1 MTKKNA
7 IQDIYPLSYMQEG
20 MLFHSLLQKESQA
33 YAEQASFSIT
43 GKVDTRVFEESVHAL
58 FERHDIFRTIFIS
71 QNVSVPQQVVLKER
85 NVSIIEENLT
95 NLNKADQIKH
105 IEEAKR
111 RDRKKGFHLQKDML
125 MRVTLLQTGECE
137 YTCIWSF
144 HHIIMDGWCLGIV
157 LKEFFQIYA
166 SRLRRTPLT
175 LEPAVPYGT
184 YIKWLM
190 EQDKEK
196 AASYWERYLEGFEQ
210 QTILP
215 KQKKAGE
222 SRQEEVTFSFS
233 KEDTAKLK
241 ELAVKEEVTLSTIFH
256 TLWGI
261 LLQAYNQTED
271 AVFGSV
277 ISGRPSEIEGIE
289 RMIGL
294 FINTVPVRISGADIP
309 FQKLIKNVQKDA
321 LKGQAYSYHP
331 LYDIQANS
339 QVKQGLI
346 DHILVFENYPVE
358 QELDVLNSKGDT
370 KDLFH
375 IHDFSME
382 DETNYSFYLM
392 VAPGDEI
399 HLKMRYDSSMYDR
412 QFIENIKGHLAHI
425 VSQVLDK
432 PDITPDKL
440 EIITSGEK
448 AQLLAPISEETEKP
462 EYDTVHAM
470 FERQAAKTPDQIAIR
485 YEGESVTYKELNE
498 SANKLARLLQ
508 KRGLKREEPVG
519 VMLGRSPSLAAAVL
533 GILKAGGA
541 FVPIDPGSPKE
552 RIRYVI
558 ENSGC
563 VHVVTERH
571 QSVPAEQT
579 LQVTYIEEAG
589 TEADGSNVQSINT
602 ADDLLYMIYTS
613 GTTGKPKGV
622 LLEHKNMGNLLSH
635 QLTNTDIDFCTN
647 VLQYASVAFDVCY
660 QELFSVL
667 LSGGTLCIVPE
678 SIKRDVSQLF
688 SFIDQHNTEVVFFPT
703 AFVKMLF
710 NEEGYAQSFPRC
722 VKHVITAGEQLTV
735 SRLFRQTLRLHG
747 MHLHNHYGPSETHV
761 VSTYTISAGDDI
773 PEHPPIGKPI
783 HHNKMYILSK
793 NRQLQPLGIAG
804 ELYISGANTGRGY
817 VNNPALTEEK
827 FLPDPFRTDAVMYRT
842 GDLARL
848 RADGQIEYIG
858 RTDDQVKIRG
868 YRIEPKEIE
877 TVLANH
883 HAVKE
888 AAVLIQTNES
898 GENELCAYCSVSQA
912 TDPSQLRSDLAKELP
927 DYMIPV
933 KWAFVDSIPLTAN
946 GKVDQRALPE
956 ASAYA
961 AGRQYT
967 APRNVTE
974 LKLTRIW
981 EEVLQS
987 GPIGV
992 HDHFFELGGH
1002 SLKATALVAKI
1013 AKECSVQIPLSDV
1026 FSHPTVEE
1034 LAKIISEAEENP
1046 FASIEKTEM
1055 KETYPVSSAQKRMY
1069 VLHQLENGGVS
1080 YNIPAVLEVRGPFDR
1095 DRMEAVFKELIRRH
1109 EPLRTSFEEKNGLP
1123 VQRIHDDVPFAFT
1136 KEQSAEAF
1144 IRPFDLGKAP
1154 LFRAGFV
1161 QIEKDRHLLLADM
1174 HHIISD
1180 GVSVNLLIREFSEL
1194 YAERSL
1200 PPLRIQY
1207 KDYAV
1212 WQQSFMAGAAY
1223 RKQEEYWLN
1232 RLAGEIPVLELPADK
1247 PRPPVR
1253 SFSGDRVSFVI
1264 NEKHTA
1270 QLKKL
1275 AKENKCTLYM
1285 TLLGVYTV
1293 LLARLSGQE
1302 DMIVGS
1308 PIAGRPH
1315 ADLDAVLGMFV
1326 NTLTFRTRPDGSM
1339 TFKEY
1344 LKGIRQTA
1352 LEAYEHQDY
1361 PLEEL
1366 VDKLGVPRDMSRN
1379 PLFDTTFALQ
1389 NMEQQKL
1396 RAAGLE
1402 LQPADVSLPISKFDL
1417 SLYISENAGELYCQF
1432 EYSTDLFK
1440 RKTIQKWAAFFTTL
1454 AENAAADPGLE
1465 LDDISVLTEK
1475 EEVSLLQDFSPL
1487 QKTAFPL
1494 HQPLHDLLEQQA
1506 EKTPDRPAILTDDIS
1521 ITYQELNE
1529 RANELAH
1536 QLIKRGIRLE
1546 DKTAIMGRRSPDML
1560 IGIYAV
1566 LKAGGVYL
1574 PIDPDYPEE
1583 RIRFLLK
1590 DSGVKFL
1597 LAEPELFAPD
1607 LFEGETI
1614 SLKSGQTGNP
1624 EAAANPNVPVK
1635 PDSLAYII
1643 YTSGSTGRPKG
1654 VQIEHRS
1661 AVNFLYS
1668 LQTRYGLS
1676 DSDII
1681 LHKTSYSFDASIWEL
1696 FWWPI
1701 AGASVFLLPQGG
1713 EKDPEM
1719 ILNALENNRIT
1730 AAHFVPSMLHAFLE
1744 YINSRKQPIKKTCL
1758 KRVFAGG
1765 EQLGPHL
1772 VSRFYD
1778 LLPGTELTNSY
1789 GPTEATVE
1797 AAYFDLPQG
1806 KEFHN
1811 VPIGISGHNMRL
1823 YILNQKKRLLPPGC
1837 IGELY
1842 IAGTGVARG
1851 YLNRPELTEE
1861 RFLNDPFYPGE
1872 RMYQTGDIARWT
1884 EDGLVEWLGRSDGQV
1899 KVRGYRIE
1907 PGEIEAAIR
1916 RIDGIREAAVTAR
1929 TEHGETALY
1938 AYIEGRESD
1947 DVRAELATR
1956 LPAYMMPAQ
1965 FIEMSEWPVTP
1976 SGKLDRRALPAPGG
1990 AADRQAYN
1998 APRNVTEMKLCALWE
2013 EVLKNG
2019 PVGIRDHFFE
2029 RGGHSLKATALVS
2042 RIAKDFGVQVPLQ
2055 DIFARPT
2062 VEELASVIQDL
2073 EESPYEA
2080 IQPAQTQD
2088 TYPVSSAQKR
2098 MYVLQQLE
2106 DGGVGYN
2113 MPAVLELTGPL
2124 DRGRLEE
2131 TFRQLVERHESLRTS
2146 FETGPDGEPV
2156 QRIHDSVPF
2165 QLDEAESADAFV
2177 RPFCLEEAPLF
2188 RAALVKESDE
2198 RHLLLTDMHHII
2210 SDGVSVNTLIKEFG
2224 ELYAGRSLAPMR
2236 LQYKDYSVWQR
2247 SFQEKEG
2254 YQKQEAYWLKRLEGE
2269 LPVLELPADKAR
2281 PAVRSFAGGSVSC
2294 TLDAETASGLHRIAR
2309 DHGSTLY
2316 MVLLAAYNTLLAR
2329 LSGQEDIIVGSPI
2342 AGRPHKDLE
2351 PILGM
2356 FVNTLAIRTE
2366 PKGDKRFTDYLAE
2379 VRQAALEAYEHQDYP
2394 FEELVERLGVQR
2406 DTSRNPLFDAM
2417 LVVQNIEHEELLLDG
2432 LHIQPADVSRPV
2444 SKFDVTL
2451 QASEGGGQI
2460 HFLFEYAA
2468 SLFRRETM
2476 QRWASH
2482 FMTML
2487 EHIVREPE
2495 TSLQAISML
2504 TAPERNRILSDFNGM
2519 TDQQLPEKTVH
2530 ELFITQARKT
2540 PDAAALI
2547 SGETLIT
2554 YKELD
2559 DWSNKIAR
2567 ALQKRQIGPDAAVG
2581 IVIPRSPEQVA
2592 AVFGVWK
2599 AGGAYVPIDPEYPE
2613 ERKQYIISDSGTA
2626 LLLTAHGAIE
2636 QVPDRFNGEV
2646 LALEDIQE
2654 QDASPV
2660 QSLSAPEDLAY
2671 IIYTSGTTGR
2681 PKGVMVEHRSVSQT
2695 LQWRSGFYDLN
2706 EKDTILQLFSFSFDG
2721 FVTSMFTPLISGA
2734 KAAVLAEDEARD
2746 ILAIKHY
2753 LASYRITH
2761 MIIVPVLYRTL
2772 LDVLEPGDAESLRIV
2787 TLAGEAVD
2795 QNIISR
2801 SLSVCPHTELANEY
2815 GPTENSVATTA
2826 ARHIE
2831 QSENITIGR
2840 PIEHSHVYILNGDHP
2855 QPIGVTGELCI
2866 SGSGLARGY
2875 RNLPKQTAQ
2884 AFVQDPFQKNRRM
2897 YRTGDLAKWL
2907 PDGTLQYI
2915 GRIDEQVKI
2924 RGYRVELKEIESA
2937 LTGIKGVKEAAVTA
2951 HTASAGQTELCAY
2964 IVTEEGTESETVQ
2977 QALRNEMPAYMVP
2990 AFFETLEALP
3000 VTPNGKLDRRALPEP
3015 RKKAHTGQAFT
3026 EPESDMEKELSAIWS
3041 EVLGTENIAADQSFF
3056 ELGGDSIKALQV
3068 SARLHQAGKQ
3078 IAVKDIFSRPTIRE
3092 LAPYVRTER
3101 QPVSQAP
3108 AEGEVKWSPIHKWF
3122 FTQDMKEANHFNQS
3136 VMLTRAN
3143 SIDEEALR
3151 KTLKAITV
3159 HHDALRLVCIKDEEK
3174 GLLLF
3179 NRPADLADEQLYSLT
3194 ILEMEG
3200 DEHEKERF
3208 VKRRVAEL
3216 QRNMDLENGPL
3227 VQAGLFRSEAEDYLF
3242 LTVHHLAVD
3251 GISWRI
3257 LLEDLASAYEQ
3268 AISGQEIKLPPKTMS
3283 FKTYTEQLADYAES
3297 KQLLQQAEYWRE
3309 IEHYETESLPYEQ
3322 ADLSQTPAK
3331 KRNTVSFTLTESE
3344 TDALL
3349 KDVHSAYNTDTQDVL
3364 LASAVLAVQK
3374 WSPRHALKIALEGHG
3389 RQSEQAGADISRTVG
3404 WFTSIYPVLF
3414 RSGVYEP
3421 LEEYEIRTLK
3431 TVKDTLRRIPD
3442 KGNGYGVLKYLTPP
3456 KLAGMTFGK
3465 APEISFNYLGQF
3477 DAPGGNPAETE
3488 QPDAFQFSPLGG
3500 GDDVTDT
3507 WKREQSLEISAIAA
3521 KGRMT
3526 VSISYET
3533 ERFRQDTIER
3543 LSESCRYYLLKL
3555 SEHCLG
3561 KTDTEKTVSDFDD
3574 RELTEEALQDIA
3586 DLLSFH

>member
-1 MTKKNA
+1 M
-7 IQDIYPLSYMQEG
+7 QYQPLAWRQAEG
-20 MLFHSLLQKESQA
+20 FDYETAMFFSGHTANELSILIKERTD
-33 YAEQASFSIT
+33 T
-43 GKVDTRVFEESVHAL
+43 GLIELNFDYQSAL
-58 FERHDIFRTIFIS
+58 F
-71 QNVSVPQQVVLKER
+71 
-85 NVSIIEENLT
+85 
-95 NLNKADQIKH
+95 
-105 IEEAKR
+105 
-111 RDRKKGFHLQKDML
+111 
-125 MRVTLLQTGECE
+125 
-137 YTCIWSF
+137 
-144 HHIIMDGWCLGIV
+144 
-157 LKEFFQIYA
+157 
-166 SRLRRTPLT
+166 
-175 LEPAVPYGT
+175 
-184 YIKWLM
+184 
-190 EQDKEK
+190 
-196 AASYWERYLEGFEQ
+196 
-210 QTILP
+210 
-215 KQKKAGE
+215 
-222 SRQEEVTFSFS
+222 
-233 KEDTAKLK
+233 
-241 ELAVKEEVTLSTIFH
+241 
-256 TLWGI
+256 
-261 LLQAYNQTED
+261 TE
-271 AVFGSV
+271 
-277 ISGRPSEIEGIE
+277 
-289 RMIGL
+289 
-294 FINTVPVRISGADIP
+294 T
-309 FQKLIKNVQKDA
+309 
-321 LKGQAYSYHP
+321 
-331 LYDIQANS
+331 
-339 QVKQGLI
+339 
-346 DHILVFENYPVE
+346 
-358 QELDVLNSKGDT
+358 
-370 KDLFH
+370 
-375 IHDFSME
+375 
-382 DETNYSFYLM
+382 
-392 VAPGDEI
+392 
-399 HLKMRYDSSMYDR
+399 
-412 QFIENIKGHLAHI
+412 
-425 VSQVLDK
+425 
-432 PDITPDKL
+432 
-440 EIITSGEK
+440 
-448 AQLLAPISEETEKP
+448 
-462 EYDTVHAM
+462 
-470 FERQAAKTPDQIAIR
+470 
-485 YEGESVTYKELNE
+485 
-498 SANKLARLLQ
+498 
-508 KRGLKREEPVG
+508 
-519 VMLGRSPSLAAAVL
+519 
-533 GILKAGGA
+533 
-541 FVPIDPGSPKE
+541 
-552 RIRYVI
+552 
-558 ENSGC
+558 
-563 VHVVTERH
+563 
-571 QSVPAEQT
+571 
-579 LQVTYIEEAG
+579 
-589 TEADGSNVQSINT
+589 
-602 ADDLLYMIYTS
+602 
-613 GTTGKPKGV
+613 
-622 LLEHKNMGNLLSH
+622 
-635 QLTNTDIDFCTN
+635 
-647 VLQYASVAFDVCY
+647 
-660 QELFSVL
+660 
-667 LSGGTLCIVPE
+667 
-678 SIKRDVSQLF
+678 SIKRIQTHLLTIVENAVRNPDRLIRHIDMADEKEKKRVLS
-688 SFIDQHNTEVVFFPT
+688 SFNRTEAVEPPAPT
-703 AFVKMLF
+703 
-710 NEEGYAQSFPRC
+710 
-722 VKHVITAGEQLTV
+722 
-735 SRLFRQTLRLHG
+735 LHG
-747 MHLHNHYGPSETHV
+747 LFTRR
-761 VSTYTISAGDDI
+761 AA
-773 PEHPPIGKPI
+773 
-783 HHNKMYILSK
+783 LSPH
-793 NRQLQPLGIAG
+793 R
-804 ELYISGANTGRGY
+804 
-817 VNNPALTEEK
+817 PALCFPGGMLTY
-827 FLPDPFRTDAVMYRT
+827 A
-842 GDLARL
+842 
-848 RADGQIEYIG
+848 
-858 RTDDQVKIRG
+858 
-868 YRIEPKEIE
+868 
-877 TVLANH
+877 
-883 HAVKE
+883 
-888 AAVLIQTNES
+888 
-898 GENELCAYCSVSQA
+898 EL
-912 TDPSQLRSDLAKELP
+912 D
-927 DYMIPV
+927 
-933 KWAFVDSIPLTAN
+933 
-946 GKVDQRALPE
+946 
-956 ASAYA
+956 
-961 AGRQYT
+961 QYT
-967 APRNVTE
+967 DRLAVWLRQKGVRKE
-974 LKLTRIW
+974 SMVG
-981 EEVLQS
+981 VL
-987 GPIGV
+987 
-992 HDHFFELGGH
+992 
-1002 SLKATALVAKI
+1002 
-1013 AKECSVQIPLSDV
+1013 
-1026 FSHPTVEE
+1026 
-1034 LAKIISEAEENP
+1034 
-1046 FASIEKTEM
+1046 
-1055 KETYPVSSAQKRMY
+1055 
-1069 VLHQLENGGVS
+1069 
-1080 YNIPAVLEVRGPFDR
+1080 
-1095 DRMEAVFKELIRRH
+1095 
-1109 EPLRTSFEEKNGLP
+1109 
-1123 VQRIHDDVPFAFT
+1123 
-1136 KEQSAEAF
+1136 
-1144 IRPFDLGKAP
+1144 
-1154 LFRAGFV
+1154 
-1161 QIEKDRHLLLADM
+1161 
-1174 HHIISD
+1174 
-1180 GVSVNLLIREFSEL
+1180 
-1194 YAERSL
+1194 AERS
-1200 PPLRIQY
+1200 PEM
-1207 KDYAV
+1207 V
-1212 WQQSFMAGAAY
+1212 
-1223 RKQEEYWLN
+1223 
-1232 RLAGEIPVLELPADK
+1232 V
-1247 PRPPVR
+1247 
-1253 SFSGDRVSFVI
+1253 
-1264 NEKHTA
+1264 
-1270 QLKKL
+1270 
-1275 AKENKCTLYM
+1275 
-1285 TLLGVYTV
+1285 
-1293 LLARLSGQE
+1293 
-1302 DMIVGS
+1302 
-1308 PIAGRPH
+1308 
-1315 ADLDAVLGMFV
+1315 
-1326 NTLTFRTRPDGSM
+1326 
-1339 TFKEY
+1339 
-1344 LKGIRQTA
+1344 
-1352 LEAYEHQDY
+1352 
-1361 PLEEL
+1361 
-1366 VDKLGVPRDMSRN
+1366 
-1379 PLFDTTFALQ
+1379 
-1389 NMEQQKL
+1389 
-1396 RAAGLE
+1396 
-1402 LQPADVSLPISKFDL
+1402 
-1417 SLYISENAGELYCQF
+1417 
-1432 EYSTDLFK
+1432 
-1440 RKTIQKWAAFFTTL
+1440 
-1454 AENAAADPGLE
+1454 
-1465 LDDISVLTEK
+1465 SVL
-1475 EEVSLLQDFSPL
+1475 
-1487 QKTAFPL
+1487 
-1494 HQPLHDLLEQQA
+1494 
-1506 EKTPDRPAILTDDIS
+1506 
-1521 ITYQELNE
+1521 
-1529 RANELAH
+1529 
-1536 QLIKRGIRLE
+1536 
-1546 DKTAIMGRRSPDML
+1546 
-1560 IGIYAV
+1560 AV
-1566 LKAGGVYL
+1566 LKAGGAYVPL
-1574 PIDPDYPEE
+1574 DPEYPED
-1583 RIRFLLK
+1583 RLRYMLDDCGACL
-1590 DSGVKFL
+1590 L
-1597 LAEPELFAPD
+1597 LAQPGLSVSGFS
-1607 LFEGETI
+1607 GETLEV
-1614 SLKSGQTGNP
+1614 SLSALTGETETGAVSE
-1624 EAAANPNVPVK
+1624 EADS
-1635 PDSLAYII
+1635 DSLAYII
-1643 YTSGSTGRPKG
+1643 YTSGSTGTPKG
-1654 VQIEHRS
+1654 VAVEHRQ
-1661 AVNFLYS
+1661 AAAFLS
-1668 LQTRYGLS
+1668 GMQGQFPLTEE
-1676 DSDII
+1676 DII
-1681 LHKTSYSFDASIWEL
+1681 VMKSSFSFDASIWQL
-1696 FWWPI
+1696 FWWTMS
-1701 AGASVFLLPQGG
+1701 GASVYLLPAGW
-1713 EKDPEM
+1713 EKDPVRM
-1719 ILNALENNRIT
+1719 IEAFASEKVTTAHFIPAMVNSFLDALETEPAETRT
-1730 AAHFVPSMLHAFLE
+1730 RLGRTL
-1744 YINSRKQPIKKTCL
+1744 T
-1758 KRVFAGG
+1758 RVFAGG
-1765 EQLGPHL
+1765 EALSPL
-1772 VSRFYD
+1772 TAARFAD
-1778 LLPGTELTNSY
+1778 LLPETVLIHGY
-1789 GPTEATVE
+1789 GPTEATVD
-1797 AAYFDLPQG
+1797 AAFYVCDRKRDSGRTRL
-1806 KEFHN
+1806 
-1811 VPIGISGHNMRL
+1811 PIGKPVPGARL
-1823 YILNQKKRLLPPGC
+1823 YVLDSGGTIQPAGVA
-1837 IGELY
+1837 GELY

-1851 YLNRPELTEE
+1851 YLNRSELTEE
-1861 RFLNDPFYPGE
+1861 RFLDDPFYPGE

-1976 SGKLDRRALPAPGG
+1976 SGKLDRRALPAPDG
-1990 AADRQAYN
+1990 AADRQAYT

-2042 RIAKDFGVQVPLQ
+2042 RIAKEFGVQVPLQ

-2124 DRGRLEE
+2124 DRSRLEE

-2236 LQYKDYSVWQR
+2236 LQYKDYAVWQR
-2247 SFQEKEG
+2247 SFQQKEG

-2269 LPVLELPADKAR
+2269 LPVLELPADKPR

-2417 LVVQNIEHEELLLDG
+2417 LVVQNMEHEELLLDG
-2432 LHIQPADVSRPV
+2432 LHIQNADVSRPV

-2468 SLFRRETM
+2468 SLFRKETM

-2495 TSLQAISML
+2495 TSIQAISML

-2519 TDQQLPEKTVH
+2519 ADQQLPEKTVH

-2559 DWSNKIAR
+2559 EWSNKIAR

-2613 ERKQYIISDSGTA
+2613 ERKRYIISDSGTA
-2626 LLLTAHGAIE
+2626 LLLTVHGAID
-2636 QVPDRFNGEV
+2636 QVPDHFKGEV

-2654 QDASPV
+2654 QDASSV
-2660 QSLSAPEDLAY
+2660 QPLSAPEDLAY

-2681 PKGVMVEHRSVSQT
+2681 PKGVMVEHRSVSKT

-2706 EKDTILQLFSFSFDG
+2706 EKDTVLQLFSFSFDG

-2734 KAAVLAEDEARD
+2734 KAAVPAEDEARD

-2866 SGSGLARGY
+2866 SGSALARGY

-2884 AFVQDPFQKNRRM
+2884 AFVQDPFRKNRRM

-2915 GRIDEQVKI
+2915 GRMDEQVKI

-2951 HTASAGQTELCAY
+2951 LPASAGQTELCAY

-3015 RKKAHTGQAFT
+3015 RKKAHTGRAFT

-3143 SIDEEALR
+3143 SIDEGALR

-3297 KQLLQQAEYWRE
+3297 RQLLQQAEYWRE

-3322 ADLSQTPAK
+3322 AGLSQTPAK

-3349 KDVHSAYNTDTQDVL
+3349 KGVHSAYNTDTQDVL
-3364 LASAVLAVQK
+3364 LASAVLAIQK

-3414 RSGVYEP
+3414 RSGAYEP

>member
-1 MTKKNA
+1 MGQQPE
-7 IQDIYPLSYMQEG
+7 IQDIYPLSFMQEG
-20 MLFHSLLQKESQA
+20 MLFHSLLDHDSRA
-33 YAEQASFSIT
+33 YFEQAVFTINGQLDRERFQKSI
-43 GKVDTRVFEESVHAL
+43 DAVFER
-58 FERHDIFRTIFIS
+58 FDIFRTTFIHK
-71 QNVSVPQQVVLKER
+71 NVAKPRQVVLKNRPSRVQFHDISHLDE
-85 NVSIIEENLT
+85 
-95 NLNKADQIKH
+95 KAQDKYT
-105 IEEAKR
+105 
-111 RDRKKGFHLQKDML
+111 DRFRKEDKDKGFDLQSDPL
-125 MRVTLLQTGECE
+125 MRVSILKKAPER
-137 YTCIWSF
+137 YVCIWSH
-144 HHIIMDGWCLGIV
+144 HHIVMDGWCFGIV
-157 LKEFFQIYA
+157 MKEFLMIYQ
-166 SRLRRTPLT
+166 SLGDGRLPS
-175 LEPAVPYGT
+175 LEPVQPYGK

-190 EQDKEK
+190 KQDRKEAEIFWKTRLADLEQS
-196 AASYWERYLEGFEQ
+196 AS
-210 QTILP
+210 LP
-215 KQKKAGE
+215 KKSAEPNGELEQAVFTISEEQTNELKNIAARAG
-222 SRQEEVTFSFS
+222 
-233 KEDTAKLK
+233 A
-241 ELAVKEEVTLSTIFH
+241 TLNTVFQA
-256 TLWGI
+256 LWGM
-261 LLQAYNQTED
+261 LLQRVSRCDD

-277 ISGRPSEIEGIE
+277 VSGRPSDLAGVEK
-289 RMIGL
+289 MVGL
-294 FINTVPVRISGADIP
+294 FINTIPVRVKSGSFSFLELVRHLQQETLQAE
-309 FQKLIKNVQKDA
+309 
-321 LKGQAYSYHP
+321 AYSYYP
-331 LYDIQANS
+331 LYDIQAQS
-339 QVKQGLI
+339 PLKQALF
-346 DHILVFENYPVE
+346 DHIIVFENVPAQREIENVSQSGSFDFAVE
-358 QELDVLNSKGDT
+358 DFTMEEVTNYGCSIKVIPGNSLYIRLNFDTGIYDSVFMKNIETFLRHMMNSVISDPEICASEIALLDAREARSMLDAFNRTETVEPPAPTLHGLFARRAALSPHRPALRFPGGMLTYAELDQYTDRLAVWLRQKGVR
-370 KDLFH
+370 KE
-375 IHDFSME
+375 SM
-382 DETNYSFYLM
+382 
-392 VAPGDEI
+392 
-399 HLKMRYDSSMYDR
+399 
-412 QFIENIKGHLAHI
+412 
-425 VSQVLDK
+425 
-432 PDITPDKL
+432 
-440 EIITSGEK
+440 
-448 AQLLAPISEETEKP
+448 
-462 EYDTVHAM
+462 
-470 FERQAAKTPDQIAIR
+470 
-485 YEGESVTYKELNE
+485 
-498 SANKLARLLQ
+498 
-508 KRGLKREEPVG
+508 VG
-519 VMLGRSPSLAAAVL
+519 VL
-533 GILKAGGA
+533 
-541 FVPIDPGSPKE
+541 
-552 RIRYVI
+552 
-558 ENSGC
+558 
-563 VHVVTERH
+563 
-571 QSVPAEQT
+571 
-579 LQVTYIEEAG
+579 
-589 TEADGSNVQSINT
+589 
-602 ADDLLYMIYTS
+602 
-613 GTTGKPKGV
+613 
-622 LLEHKNMGNLLSH
+622 
-635 QLTNTDIDFCTN
+635 
-647 VLQYASVAFDVCY
+647 
-660 QELFSVL
+660 
-667 LSGGTLCIVPE
+667 
-678 SIKRDVSQLF
+678 
-688 SFIDQHNTEVVFFPT
+688 
-703 AFVKMLF
+703 
-710 NEEGYAQSFPRC
+710 
-722 VKHVITAGEQLTV
+722 
-735 SRLFRQTLRLHG
+735 
-747 MHLHNHYGPSETHV
+747 
-761 VSTYTISAGDDI
+761 
-773 PEHPPIGKPI
+773 
-783 HHNKMYILSK
+783 
-793 NRQLQPLGIAG
+793 
-804 ELYISGANTGRGY
+804 
-817 VNNPALTEEK
+817 
-827 FLPDPFRTDAVMYRT
+827 
-842 GDLARL
+842 
-848 RADGQIEYIG
+848 
-858 RTDDQVKIRG
+858 
-868 YRIEPKEIE
+868 
-877 TVLANH
+877 
-883 HAVKE
+883 
-888 AAVLIQTNES
+888 
-898 GENELCAYCSVSQA
+898 
-912 TDPSQLRSDLAKELP
+912 
-927 DYMIPV
+927 
-933 KWAFVDSIPLTAN
+933 
-946 GKVDQRALPE
+946 
-956 ASAYA
+956 
-961 AGRQYT
+961 
-967 APRNVTE
+967 
-974 LKLTRIW
+974 
-981 EEVLQS
+981 
-987 GPIGV
+987 
-992 HDHFFELGGH
+992 
-1002 SLKATALVAKI
+1002 
-1013 AKECSVQIPLSDV
+1013 
-1026 FSHPTVEE
+1026 
-1034 LAKIISEAEENP
+1034 
-1046 FASIEKTEM
+1046 
-1055 KETYPVSSAQKRMY
+1055 
-1069 VLHQLENGGVS
+1069 
-1080 YNIPAVLEVRGPFDR
+1080 
-1095 DRMEAVFKELIRRH
+1095 
-1109 EPLRTSFEEKNGLP
+1109 
-1123 VQRIHDDVPFAFT
+1123 
-1136 KEQSAEAF
+1136 
-1144 IRPFDLGKAP
+1144 
-1154 LFRAGFV
+1154 
-1161 QIEKDRHLLLADM
+1161 
-1174 HHIISD
+1174 
-1180 GVSVNLLIREFSEL
+1180 
-1194 YAERSL
+1194 AERS
-1200 PPLRIQY
+1200 PEM
-1207 KDYAV
+1207 V
-1212 WQQSFMAGAAY
+1212 
-1223 RKQEEYWLN
+1223 
-1232 RLAGEIPVLELPADK
+1232 V
-1247 PRPPVR
+1247 
-1253 SFSGDRVSFVI
+1253 
-1264 NEKHTA
+1264 
-1270 QLKKL
+1270 
-1275 AKENKCTLYM
+1275 
-1285 TLLGVYTV
+1285 
-1293 LLARLSGQE
+1293 
-1302 DMIVGS
+1302 
-1308 PIAGRPH
+1308 
-1315 ADLDAVLGMFV
+1315 
-1326 NTLTFRTRPDGSM
+1326 
-1339 TFKEY
+1339 
-1344 LKGIRQTA
+1344 
-1352 LEAYEHQDY
+1352 
-1361 PLEEL
+1361 
-1366 VDKLGVPRDMSRN
+1366 
-1379 PLFDTTFALQ
+1379 
-1389 NMEQQKL
+1389 
-1396 RAAGLE
+1396 
-1402 LQPADVSLPISKFDL
+1402 
-1417 SLYISENAGELYCQF
+1417 
-1432 EYSTDLFK
+1432 
-1440 RKTIQKWAAFFTTL
+1440 
-1454 AENAAADPGLE
+1454 
-1465 LDDISVLTEK
+1465 SVL
-1475 EEVSLLQDFSPL
+1475 
-1487 QKTAFPL
+1487 
-1494 HQPLHDLLEQQA
+1494 
-1506 EKTPDRPAILTDDIS
+1506 
-1521 ITYQELNE
+1521 
-1529 RANELAH
+1529 
-1536 QLIKRGIRLE
+1536 
-1546 DKTAIMGRRSPDML
+1546 
-1560 IGIYAV
+1560 AV
-1566 LKAGGVYL
+1566 LKAGGAYVPL
-1574 PIDPDYPEE
+1574 DPEYPED
-1583 RIRFLLK
+1583 RLLYML
-1590 DSGVKFL
+1590 DDCGACIL
-1597 LAEPELFAPD
+1597 LAQPGLSVSGFS
-1607 LFEGETI
+1607 GETLEV
-1614 SLKSGQTGNP
+1614 SLSSLTGETETGAVSE
-1624 EAAANPNVPVK
+1624 EADS
-1635 PDSLAYII
+1635 DSLAYII
-1643 YTSGSTGRPKG
+1643 YTSGSTGTPKG
-1654 VQIEHRS
+1654 VAVEHRQ
-1661 AVNFLYS
+1661 ATAFLS
-1668 LQTRYGLS
+1668 GMQGQFPLTEE
-1676 DSDII
+1676 DII
-1681 LHKTSYSFDASIWEL
+1681 VMKSSFSFDASIWQL
-1696 FWWPI
+1696 FWWTMS
-1701 AGASVFLLPQGG
+1701 GASVYLLPAGW
-1713 EKDPEM
+1713 EKDPVRM
-1719 ILNALENNRIT
+1719 IEAFASEKVTTAHFIPAMVNSFLDALETEPAETRT
-1730 AAHFVPSMLHAFLE
+1730 RLGRTL
-1744 YINSRKQPIKKTCL
+1744 T
-1758 KRVFAGG
+1758 RVFAGG
-1765 EQLGPHL
+1765 EALSPL
-1772 VSRFYD
+1772 TAARFAD
-1778 LLPGTELTNSY
+1778 LLPETVLIHGY
-1789 GPTEATVE
+1789 GPTEATVD
-1797 AAYFDLPQG
+1797 AAFYVCDRKRDSGRTRL
-1806 KEFHN
+1806 
-1811 VPIGISGHNMRL
+1811 PIGKPVPGARL
-1823 YILNQKKRLLPPGC
+1823 YVLDSGGTIQPAGVA
-1837 IGELY
+1837 GELY

-1851 YLNRPELTEE
+1851 YLNRSELTEE
-1861 RFLNDPFYPGE
+1861 RFLDDPFYPGE

-2042 RIAKDFGVQVPLQ
+2042 RIAKEFGVQVPLQ

-2124 DRGRLEE
+2124 DRIRLEE
-2131 TFRQLVERHESLRTS
+2131 TFRELVERHESLRTS

-2236 LQYKDYSVWQR
+2236 LQYKDYAVWQR

-2269 LPVLELPADKAR
+2269 LPVLELPADKPR

-2432 LHIQPADVSRPV
+2432 LHIQNADVSRPV

-2468 SLFRRETM
+2468 SLFRKETM

-2875 RNLPKQTAQ
+2875 RNLPKQTAR

-2915 GRIDEQVKI
+2915 GRMDEQVKI

-2951 HTASAGQTELCAY
+2951 LPASAGQTELCAY

-3015 RKKAHTGQAFT
+3015 RKKAHTGRAFT

-3143 SIDEEALR
+3143 SIDEGALR

-3268 AISGQEIKLPPKTMS
+3268 AISGQEIKLPQKTMS

-3364 LASAVLAVQK
+3364 LASAVLAIQK

-3414 RSGVYEP
+3414 RSGAYEP

-3555 SEHCLG
+3555 SEHCLS

>member
-1 MTKKNA
+1 MNELRQTHHDLQN
-7 IQDIYPLSYMQEG
+7 IIGISMQYQPLAWRQAEG
-20 MLFHSLLQKESQA
+20 FDYETAMFFSGHTANELSILIKERTD
-33 YAEQASFSIT
+33 T
-43 GKVDTRVFEESVHAL
+43 GLIELNFDYQSAL
-58 FERHDIFRTIFIS
+58 F
-71 QNVSVPQQVVLKER
+71 
-85 NVSIIEENLT
+85 
-95 NLNKADQIKH
+95 
-105 IEEAKR
+105 
-111 RDRKKGFHLQKDML
+111 
-125 MRVTLLQTGECE
+125 
-137 YTCIWSF
+137 
-144 HHIIMDGWCLGIV
+144 
-157 LKEFFQIYA
+157 
-166 SRLRRTPLT
+166 
-175 LEPAVPYGT
+175 
-184 YIKWLM
+184 
-190 EQDKEK
+190 
-196 AASYWERYLEGFEQ
+196 
-210 QTILP
+210 
-215 KQKKAGE
+215 
-222 SRQEEVTFSFS
+222 
-233 KEDTAKLK
+233 
-241 ELAVKEEVTLSTIFH
+241 
-256 TLWGI
+256 
-261 LLQAYNQTED
+261 TE
-271 AVFGSV
+271 
-277 ISGRPSEIEGIE
+277 
-289 RMIGL
+289 
-294 FINTVPVRISGADIP
+294 T
-309 FQKLIKNVQKDA
+309 
-321 LKGQAYSYHP
+321 
-331 LYDIQANS
+331 
-339 QVKQGLI
+339 
-346 DHILVFENYPVE
+346 
-358 QELDVLNSKGDT
+358 
-370 KDLFH
+370 
-375 IHDFSME
+375 
-382 DETNYSFYLM
+382 
-392 VAPGDEI
+392 
-399 HLKMRYDSSMYDR
+399 
-412 QFIENIKGHLAHI
+412 
-425 VSQVLDK
+425 
-432 PDITPDKL
+432 
-440 EIITSGEK
+440 
-448 AQLLAPISEETEKP
+448 
-462 EYDTVHAM
+462 
-470 FERQAAKTPDQIAIR
+470 
-485 YEGESVTYKELNE
+485 
-498 SANKLARLLQ
+498 
-508 KRGLKREEPVG
+508 
-519 VMLGRSPSLAAAVL
+519 
-533 GILKAGGA
+533 
-541 FVPIDPGSPKE
+541 
-552 RIRYVI
+552 
-558 ENSGC
+558 
-563 VHVVTERH
+563 
-571 QSVPAEQT
+571 
-579 LQVTYIEEAG
+579 
-589 TEADGSNVQSINT
+589 
-602 ADDLLYMIYTS
+602 
-613 GTTGKPKGV
+613 
-622 LLEHKNMGNLLSH
+622 
-635 QLTNTDIDFCTN
+635 
-647 VLQYASVAFDVCY
+647 
-660 QELFSVL
+660 
-667 LSGGTLCIVPE
+667 
-678 SIKRDVSQLF
+678 SIKRIQTHLLTIVENAVRNPDRLIRHIDMADEKEKKRVLS
-688 SFIDQHNTEVVFFPT
+688 SFNRTEAVEPPAPT
-703 AFVKMLF
+703 
-710 NEEGYAQSFPRC
+710 
-722 VKHVITAGEQLTV
+722 
-735 SRLFRQTLRLHG
+735 LHG
-747 MHLHNHYGPSETHV
+747 LFTRR
-761 VSTYTISAGDDI
+761 AA
-773 PEHPPIGKPI
+773 
-783 HHNKMYILSK
+783 LSPH
-793 NRQLQPLGIAG
+793 R
-804 ELYISGANTGRGY
+804 
-817 VNNPALTEEK
+817 PALCFPGGMLTY
-827 FLPDPFRTDAVMYRT
+827 A
-842 GDLARL
+842 
-848 RADGQIEYIG
+848 
-858 RTDDQVKIRG
+858 
-868 YRIEPKEIE
+868 
-877 TVLANH
+877 
-883 HAVKE
+883 
-888 AAVLIQTNES
+888 
-898 GENELCAYCSVSQA
+898 EL
-912 TDPSQLRSDLAKELP
+912 D
-927 DYMIPV
+927 
-933 KWAFVDSIPLTAN
+933 
-946 GKVDQRALPE
+946 
-956 ASAYA
+956 
-961 AGRQYT
+961 QYT
-967 APRNVTE
+967 DRLAVWLRQKGVRKE
-974 LKLTRIW
+974 SMVG
-981 EEVLQS
+981 VL
-987 GPIGV
+987 
-992 HDHFFELGGH
+992 
-1002 SLKATALVAKI
+1002 
-1013 AKECSVQIPLSDV
+1013 
-1026 FSHPTVEE
+1026 
-1034 LAKIISEAEENP
+1034 
-1046 FASIEKTEM
+1046 
-1055 KETYPVSSAQKRMY
+1055 
-1069 VLHQLENGGVS
+1069 
-1080 YNIPAVLEVRGPFDR
+1080 
-1095 DRMEAVFKELIRRH
+1095 
-1109 EPLRTSFEEKNGLP
+1109 
-1123 VQRIHDDVPFAFT
+1123 
-1136 KEQSAEAF
+1136 
-1144 IRPFDLGKAP
+1144 
-1154 LFRAGFV
+1154 
-1161 QIEKDRHLLLADM
+1161 
-1174 HHIISD
+1174 
-1180 GVSVNLLIREFSEL
+1180 
-1194 YAERSL
+1194 AERS
-1200 PPLRIQY
+1200 PEM
-1207 KDYAV
+1207 V
-1212 WQQSFMAGAAY
+1212 
-1223 RKQEEYWLN
+1223 
-1232 RLAGEIPVLELPADK
+1232 V
-1247 PRPPVR
+1247 
-1253 SFSGDRVSFVI
+1253 
-1264 NEKHTA
+1264 
-1270 QLKKL
+1270 
-1275 AKENKCTLYM
+1275 
-1285 TLLGVYTV
+1285 
-1293 LLARLSGQE
+1293 
-1302 DMIVGS
+1302 
-1308 PIAGRPH
+1308 
-1315 ADLDAVLGMFV
+1315 
-1326 NTLTFRTRPDGSM
+1326 
-1339 TFKEY
+1339 
-1344 LKGIRQTA
+1344 
-1352 LEAYEHQDY
+1352 
-1361 PLEEL
+1361 
-1366 VDKLGVPRDMSRN
+1366 
-1379 PLFDTTFALQ
+1379 
-1389 NMEQQKL
+1389 
-1396 RAAGLE
+1396 
-1402 LQPADVSLPISKFDL
+1402 
-1417 SLYISENAGELYCQF
+1417 
-1432 EYSTDLFK
+1432 
-1440 RKTIQKWAAFFTTL
+1440 
-1454 AENAAADPGLE
+1454 
-1465 LDDISVLTEK
+1465 SVL
-1475 EEVSLLQDFSPL
+1475 
-1487 QKTAFPL
+1487 
-1494 HQPLHDLLEQQA
+1494 
-1506 EKTPDRPAILTDDIS
+1506 
-1521 ITYQELNE
+1521 
-1529 RANELAH
+1529 
-1536 QLIKRGIRLE
+1536 
-1546 DKTAIMGRRSPDML
+1546 
-1560 IGIYAV
+1560 AV
-1566 LKAGGVYL
+1566 LKAGGAYVPL
-1574 PIDPDYPEE
+1574 DPEYPED
-1583 RIRFLLK
+1583 RLRYMLDDCGACL
-1590 DSGVKFL
+1590 L
-1597 LAEPELFAPD
+1597 LAQPGLSVSGFS
-1607 LFEGETI
+1607 GETLEV
-1614 SLKSGQTGNP
+1614 SLSALTGETETGAVSE
-1624 EAAANPNVPVK
+1624 EADS
-1635 PDSLAYII
+1635 DSLAYII
-1643 YTSGSTGRPKG
+1643 YTSGSTGTPKG
-1654 VQIEHRS
+1654 VAVEHRQ
-1661 AVNFLYS
+1661 AAAFLS
-1668 LQTRYGLS
+1668 GMQGQFPLTEE
-1676 DSDII
+1676 DII
-1681 LHKTSYSFDASIWEL
+1681 VMKSSFSFDASIWQL
-1696 FWWPI
+1696 FWWTMS
-1701 AGASVFLLPQGG
+1701 GASVYLLPAGW
-1713 EKDPEM
+1713 EKDPVRM
-1719 ILNALENNRIT
+1719 IEAFASEKVTTAHFIPAMVNSFLDALETEPAETRT
-1730 AAHFVPSMLHAFLE
+1730 RLGRTL
-1744 YINSRKQPIKKTCL
+1744 T
-1758 KRVFAGG
+1758 RVFAGG
-1765 EQLGPHL
+1765 EALSPL
-1772 VSRFYD
+1772 TASRFAD
-1778 LLPGTELTNSY
+1778 LLPETMLIHGY
-1789 GPTEATVE
+1789 GPTEATVD
-1797 AAYFDLPQG
+1797 AAFYVCDRKRDSGRTRL
-1806 KEFHN
+1806 
-1811 VPIGISGHNMRL
+1811 PIGKPVPGARL
-1823 YILNQKKRLLPPGC
+1823 YVLDSGGTIQPAGVA
-1837 IGELY
+1837 GELY

-1861 RFLNDPFYPGE
+1861 RFLDDPFYPGE

-1938 AYIEGRESD
+1938 AYIEGRKSD
-1947 DVRAELATR
+1947 DVRAELAAR

-1976 SGKLDRRALPAPGG
+1976 SGKLDRRALPAPGRS
-1990 AADRQAYN
+1990 ADRRAYT

-2042 RIAKDFGVQVPLQ
+2042 RIAKEFGVQVPLQ

-2124 DRGRLEE
+2124 DRSRLEE

-2188 RAALVKESDE
+2188 RAALVKESE
-2198 RHLLLTDMHHII
+2198 EHHLLLTDMHHII

-2236 LQYKDYSVWQR
+2236 LQYKDYAVWQR

-2269 LPVLELPADKAR
+2269 LPVLELPADKPR

-2366 PKGDKRFTDYLAE
+2366 PKGGKRFTDYLAE

-2417 LVVQNIEHEELLLDG
+2417 LVVQNMEHEELLLDG

-2468 SLFRRETM
+2468 SLFRKETM

-2495 TSLQAISML
+2495 TSIQAISML
-2504 TAPERNRILSDFNGM
+2504 TAAERDRILSDFNGM
-2519 TDQQLPEKTVH
+2519 TDKQLPEKTVH

-2547 SGETLIT
+2547 SGETLVT

-2559 DWSNKIAR
+2559 EWSNKIAR

-2613 ERKQYIISDSGTA
+2613 ERKRYIISDSGTA
-2626 LLLTAHGAIE
+2626 LLLTVHGAID
-2636 QVPDRFNGEV
+2636 QVPDHFKGEV

-2734 KAAVLAEDEARD
+2734 KAAVLAEDEAKD

-2795 QNIISR
+2795 QNVISR

-2866 SGSGLARGY
+2866 SGSALARGY

-2884 AFVQDPFQKNRRM
+2884 AFVQDPFRKNRRM

-2915 GRIDEQVKI
+2915 GRMDEQVKI

-2951 HTASAGQTELCAY
+2951 LPASAGQTELCAY

-3015 RKKAHTGQAFT
+3015 RKKAHTGRAFT

-3143 SIDEEALR
+3143 SIDEGALR

-3159 HHDALRLVCIKDEEK
+3159 HHDALRLVCKKDEEK

-3194 ILEMEG
+3194 ILETEG

-3208 VKRRVAEL
+3208 IKRRVAEL

-3227 VQAGLFRSEAEDYLF
+3227 VQAGLLRSEAEDYLF

-3268 AISGQEIKLPPKTMS
+3268 AASGQEIKLPPKTMS

-3297 KQLLQQAEYWRE
+3297 RQLLQQAEYWRE

-3364 LASAVLAVQK
+3364 LASAVLAIQK

-3414 RSGVYEP
+3414 RSGAYEP

>member
-1 MTKKNA
+1 
-7 IQDIYPLSYMQEG
+7 
-20 MLFHSLLQKESQA
+20 
-33 YAEQASFSIT
+33 
-43 GKVDTRVFEESVHAL
+43 
-58 FERHDIFRTIFIS
+58 
-71 QNVSVPQQVVLKER
+71 
-85 NVSIIEENLT
+85 
-95 NLNKADQIKH
+95 
-105 IEEAKR
+105 
-111 RDRKKGFHLQKDML
+111 
-125 MRVTLLQTGECE
+125 
-137 YTCIWSF
+137 
-144 HHIIMDGWCLGIV
+144 
-157 LKEFFQIYA
+157 
-166 SRLRRTPLT
+166 
-175 LEPAVPYGT
+175 
-184 YIKWLM
+184 
-190 EQDKEK
+190 
-196 AASYWERYLEGFEQ
+196 
-210 QTILP
+210 
-215 KQKKAGE
+215 
-222 SRQEEVTFSFS
+222 
-233 KEDTAKLK
+233 
-241 ELAVKEEVTLSTIFH
+241 
-256 TLWGI
+256 
-261 LLQAYNQTED
+261 
-271 AVFGSV
+271 
-277 ISGRPSEIEGIE
+277 
-289 RMIGL
+289 
-294 FINTVPVRISGADIP
+294 
-309 FQKLIKNVQKDA
+309 
-321 LKGQAYSYHP
+321 
-331 LYDIQANS
+331 
-339 QVKQGLI
+339 
-346 DHILVFENYPVE
+346 
-358 QELDVLNSKGDT
+358 
-370 KDLFH
+370 
-375 IHDFSME
+375 
-382 DETNYSFYLM
+382 
-392 VAPGDEI
+392 
-399 HLKMRYDSSMYDR
+399 
-412 QFIENIKGHLAHI
+412 
-425 VSQVLDK
+425 
-432 PDITPDKL
+432 
-440 EIITSGEK
+440 
-448 AQLLAPISEETEKP
+448 
-462 EYDTVHAM
+462 
-470 FERQAAKTPDQIAIR
+470 
-485 YEGESVTYKELNE
+485 
-498 SANKLARLLQ
+498 
-508 KRGLKREEPVG
+508 
-519 VMLGRSPSLAAAVL
+519 
-533 GILKAGGA
+533 
-541 FVPIDPGSPKE
+541 
-552 RIRYVI
+552 
-558 ENSGC
+558 
-563 VHVVTERH
+563 
-571 QSVPAEQT
+571 
-579 LQVTYIEEAG
+579 
-589 TEADGSNVQSINT
+589 
-602 ADDLLYMIYTS
+602 
-613 GTTGKPKGV
+613 
-622 LLEHKNMGNLLSH
+622 
-635 QLTNTDIDFCTN
+635 
-647 VLQYASVAFDVCY
+647 
-660 QELFSVL
+660 
-667 LSGGTLCIVPE
+667 
-678 SIKRDVSQLF
+678 
-688 SFIDQHNTEVVFFPT
+688 
-703 AFVKMLF
+703 
-710 NEEGYAQSFPRC
+710 
-722 VKHVITAGEQLTV
+722 
-735 SRLFRQTLRLHG
+735 
-747 MHLHNHYGPSETHV
+747 
-761 VSTYTISAGDDI
+761 
-773 PEHPPIGKPI
+773 
-783 HHNKMYILSK
+783 
-793 NRQLQPLGIAG
+793 
-804 ELYISGANTGRGY
+804 
-817 VNNPALTEEK
+817 
-827 FLPDPFRTDAVMYRT
+827 
-842 GDLARL
+842 
-848 RADGQIEYIG
+848 
-858 RTDDQVKIRG
+858 
-868 YRIEPKEIE
+868 
-877 TVLANH
+877 
-883 HAVKE
+883 
-888 AAVLIQTNES
+888 
-898 GENELCAYCSVSQA
+898 
-912 TDPSQLRSDLAKELP
+912 
-927 DYMIPV
+927 
-933 KWAFVDSIPLTAN
+933 
-946 GKVDQRALPE
+946 
-956 ASAYA
+956 
-961 AGRQYT
+961 
-967 APRNVTE
+967 
-974 LKLTRIW
+974 
-981 EEVLQS
+981 
-987 GPIGV
+987 
-992 HDHFFELGGH
+992 
-1002 SLKATALVAKI
+1002 
-1013 AKECSVQIPLSDV
+1013 
-1026 FSHPTVEE
+1026 
-1034 LAKIISEAEENP
+1034 
-1046 FASIEKTEM
+1046 
-1055 KETYPVSSAQKRMY
+1055 
-1069 VLHQLENGGVS
+1069 
-1080 YNIPAVLEVRGPFDR
+1080 
-1095 DRMEAVFKELIRRH
+1095 
-1109 EPLRTSFEEKNGLP
+1109 
-1123 VQRIHDDVPFAFT
+1123 
-1136 KEQSAEAF
+1136 
-1144 IRPFDLGKAP
+1144 
-1154 LFRAGFV
+1154 
-1161 QIEKDRHLLLADM
+1161 
-1174 HHIISD
+1174 
-1180 GVSVNLLIREFSEL
+1180 
-1194 YAERSL
+1194 
-1200 PPLRIQY
+1200 
-1207 KDYAV
+1207 
-1212 WQQSFMAGAAY
+1212 
-1223 RKQEEYWLN
+1223 
-1232 RLAGEIPVLELPADK
+1232 
-1247 PRPPVR
+1247 
-1253 SFSGDRVSFVI
+1253 
-1264 NEKHTA
+1264 
-1270 QLKKL
+1270 
-1275 AKENKCTLYM
+1275 
-1285 TLLGVYTV
+1285 
-1293 LLARLSGQE
+1293 
-1302 DMIVGS
+1302 
-1308 PIAGRPH
+1308 
-1315 ADLDAVLGMFV
+1315 
-1326 NTLTFRTRPDGSM
+1326 
-1339 TFKEY
+1339 
-1344 LKGIRQTA
+1344 
-1352 LEAYEHQDY
+1352 
-1361 PLEEL
+1361 
-1366 VDKLGVPRDMSRN
+1366 
-1379 PLFDTTFALQ
+1379 
-1389 NMEQQKL
+1389 
-1396 RAAGLE
+1396 
-1402 LQPADVSLPISKFDL
+1402 
-1417 SLYISENAGELYCQF
+1417 
-1432 EYSTDLFK
+1432 
-1440 RKTIQKWAAFFTTL
+1440 
-1454 AENAAADPGLE
+1454 
-1465 LDDISVLTEK
+1465 
-1475 EEVSLLQDFSPL
+1475 
-1487 QKTAFPL
+1487 
-1494 HQPLHDLLEQQA
+1494 
-1506 EKTPDRPAILTDDIS
+1506 
-1521 ITYQELNE
+1521 
-1529 RANELAH
+1529 
-1536 QLIKRGIRLE
+1536 
-1546 DKTAIMGRRSPDML
+1546 
-1560 IGIYAV
+1560 
-1566 LKAGGVYL
+1566 
-1574 PIDPDYPEE
+1574 
-1583 RIRFLLK
+1583 
-1590 DSGVKFL
+1590 
-1597 LAEPELFAPD
+1597 
-1607 LFEGETI
+1607 
-1614 SLKSGQTGNP
+1614 
-1624 EAAANPNVPVK
+1624 
-1635 PDSLAYII
+1635 
-1643 YTSGSTGRPKG
+1643 
-1654 VQIEHRS
+1654 
-1661 AVNFLYS
+1661 
-1668 LQTRYGLS
+1668 
-1676 DSDII
+1676 
-1681 LHKTSYSFDASIWEL
+1681 
-1696 FWWPI
+1696 
-1701 AGASVFLLPQGG
+1701 
-1713 EKDPEM
+1713 
-1719 ILNALENNRIT
+1719 
-1730 AAHFVPSMLHAFLE
+1730 
-1744 YINSRKQPIKKTCL
+1744 
-1758 KRVFAGG
+1758 
-1765 EQLGPHL
+1765 
-1772 VSRFYD
+1772 
-1778 LLPGTELTNSY
+1778 
-1789 GPTEATVE
+1789 
-1797 AAYFDLPQG
+1797 
-1806 KEFHN
+1806 
-1811 VPIGISGHNMRL
+1811 
-1823 YILNQKKRLLPPGC
+1823 
-1837 IGELY
+1837 
-1842 IAGTGVARG
+1842 
-1851 YLNRPELTEE
+1851 
-1861 RFLNDPFYPGE
+1861 
-1872 RMYQTGDIARWT
+1872 
-1884 EDGLVEWLGRSDGQV
+1884 
-1899 KVRGYRIE
+1899 
-1907 PGEIEAAIR
+1907 
-1916 RIDGIREAAVTAR
+1916 
-1929 TEHGETALY
+1929 
-1938 AYIEGRESD
+1938 
-1947 DVRAELATR
+1947 
-1956 LPAYMMPAQ
+1956 
-1965 FIEMSEWPVTP
+1965 
-1976 SGKLDRRALPAPGG
+1976 
-1990 AADRQAYN
+1990 

-2042 RIAKDFGVQVPLQ
+2042 RIAKEFGVQVPLQ

-2165 QLDEAESADAFV
+2165 KLDEAESADAFV

-2236 LQYKDYSVWQR
+2236 LQYKDYAVWQR
-2247 SFQEKEG
+2247 SFQQKEG

-2269 LPVLELPADKAR
+2269 LPVLELPADKPR

-2417 LVVQNIEHEELLLDG
+2417 LVVQNMEHEELLLDG

-2468 SLFRRETM
+2468 SLFRKETM

-2495 TSLQAISML
+2495 TSIQAISML
-2504 TAPERNRILSDFNGM
+2504 TAPERDRILSDFNGTADKQM
-2519 TDQQLPEKTVH
+2519 PEKTVH

-2547 SGETLIT
+2547 SGETLVT

-2559 DWSNKIAR
+2559 EWSNKIAR

-2613 ERKQYIISDSGTA
+2613 ERKRYIISDSGTA
-2626 LLLTAHGAIE
+2626 LLLTVHGAID
-2636 QVPDRFNGEV
+2636 QVPDHFKGEV

-2734 KAAVLAEDEARD
+2734 KAAVLAEDEAKD

-2795 QNIISR
+2795 QNVISR

-2866 SGSGLARGY
+2866 SGSALARGY

-2884 AFVQDPFQKNRRM
+2884 AFVQDPFRKNRRM

-2915 GRIDEQVKI
+2915 GRMDEQVKI

-2951 HTASAGQTELCAY
+2951 LPASAGQTELCAY

-3015 RKKAHTGQAFT
+3015 RKKAHTGRAFT

-3143 SIDEEALR
+3143 SIDEGALR

-3159 HHDALRLVCIKDEEK
+3159 HHDALRLVCKKDEEK

-3194 ILEMEG
+3194 ILETEG

-3208 VKRRVAEL
+3208 IKRRVAEL

-3227 VQAGLFRSEAEDYLF
+3227 VQAGLLRSEAEDYLF

-3268 AISGQEIKLPPKTMS
+3268 AASGQEIKLPPKTMS

-3297 KQLLQQAEYWRE
+3297 RQLLQQAEYWRE

-3364 LASAVLAVQK
+3364 LASAVLAIQK

-3414 RSGVYEP
+3414 RSGAYEP